1 MLDLRLRGHWY
12 KAHHRHY
19 VVSLSKTL
27 YALLSTGS
35 TKENRKMSWHYWKI
49 VEWDI
54 KHQHKHKG
62 STYPKATCMDIYCRT
77 KVDDIKELQKLRERP
92 KGVSSVGLA
101 LGKKISQT
109 EDVDSVC
116 TCRHIELK

>member
-1 MLDLRLRGHWY
+1 MSRL
-12 KAHHRHY
+12 
-19 VVSLSKTL
+19 
-27 YALLSTGS
+27 
-35 TKENRKMSWHYWKI
+35 
-49 VEWDI
+49 
-54 KHQHKHKG
+54 
-62 STYPKATCMDIYCRT
+62 IYCRT

-116 TCRHIELK
+116 NHIELKLKDLGFLEI

>member
-1 MLDLRLRGHWY
+1 MPDQ
-12 KAHHRHY
+12 
-19 VVSLSKTL
+19 VTI
-27 YALLSTGS
+27 
-35 TKENRKMSWHYWKI
+35 MI
-49 VEWDI
+49 M
-54 KHQHKHKG
+54 
-62 STYPKATCMDIYCRT
+62 CIYCRT

-116 TCRHIELK
+116 TLEDLT